1 MHGEVLL
8 AQRFRLVSRLESEGE
23 DVERWSATDTRR
35 HVPVELW
42 IASGDSLARVRG
54 VAERLRRLS
63 DRRFP
68 RVAATGRS
76 NLDGRGVAYVA
87 LTRDRSISL
96 TRALED
102 GVVTPDLA
110 AAVIGATGR
119 ALMAAADAG
128 IRHGHLDASRI
139 GVTRDGRVMVSGLG
153 LIAAAHRSSPLESD
167 DAEALHGLV
176 ATLVPHG
183 VASSEGAPDEMPPG
197 LEDLLDSARA
207 GRLATSLSAVVDP
220 LGLIPRDSLRELAR
234 RAEAPA
240 AFIAGEAE
248 EASESADDALEGEPD
263 AGGDGDGPAV
273 AAAAVVAGAAA
284 VDAATAGDAPAEA
297 PVEGDDEASDD
308 TTAVPLVEPAAD
320 TDELESIL
328 GPFIEDEAI
337 DPDSPIDQWHLIT
350 EDHAHDI
357 APSET
362 EQLFIVLHERWPG
375 IAFFGK
381 AREWAHRRALNP
393 PGMNWGPLLI
403 AAALVAIALISWQA
417 WAQIQSPLDPD
428 FDLHN
433 PPPASYPEF
442 TRGPSPSASADE

>member
-1 MHGEVLL
+1 MSGEVLL
-8 AQRFRLVSRLESEGE
+8 AQRFRLVSRLESEGA

-76 NLDGRGVAYVA
+76 NLDGRSVAYVA

-153 LIAAAHRSSPLESD
+153 LIAAAHRSSSLESD

-183 VASSEGAPDEMPPG
+183 IASAEGPDDEMPPG

-240 AFIAGEAE
+240 AFIAGEPDETANDDADAE
-248 EASESADDALEGEPD
+248 AEPDTADDSV
-263 AGGDGDGPAV
+263 AV
-273 AAAAVVAGAAA
+273 AAGAVVAGAAI
-284 VDAATAGDAPAEA
+284 VDATTGGDDTVEA
-297 PVEGDDEASDD
+297 PVESGDEVAVD
-308 TTAVPLVEPAAD
+308 TAAVPIVEPEAD
-320 TDELESIL
+320 TDELEALL

-350 EDHAHDI
+350 EDHAHDVG
-357 APSET
+357 PSET

-375 IAFFGK
+375 VAWFGT

-417 WAQIQSPLDPD
+417 WAQIQSPLNPD